1 MTRQDEAT
9 KFTVN
14 PNQAVGTFQVVVGTQ
29 YQCKTVRGEIRWCM
43 ITDMVGQDK
52 KREEKAGKD
61 EGKQDKTRQ
70 NKTRQGNTRQHFW
83 IVGRS

>member
-29 YQCKTVRGEIRWCM
+29 YQCETVRGEIRWCM

-52 KREEKAGKD
+52 KKRREGRKRRGKTRQDKA
-61 EGKQDKTRQ
+61 KQDKTR
-70 NKTRQGNTRQHFW
+70 
-83 IVGRS
+83 